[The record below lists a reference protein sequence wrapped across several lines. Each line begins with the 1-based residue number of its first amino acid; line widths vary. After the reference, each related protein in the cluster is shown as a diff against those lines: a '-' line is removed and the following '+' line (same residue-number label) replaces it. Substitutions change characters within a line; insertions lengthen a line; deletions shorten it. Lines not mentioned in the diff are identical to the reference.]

1 MSRRIRKLIRLPG
14 LLLALTAAAA
24 AQQTGSISGA
34 VTDPQGKA
42 IVGASVEVDNVEGT
56 LQRTAK
62 TDASGNYAVHEL
74 PAGTYLVVVQAEG
87 FDAKTSDQLTLAA
100 GQQFTFN
107 QQLTSVKGTGV
118 TVTVQ
123 GNNAAAVELDSA
135 TLSGEIPTEKV
146 VELGLNGRNFST
158 LITTTAG
165 VSNQSGQDE
174 AKVGVAGSAK
184 FSVNGGRVEYNT
196 FMVDGSDVLNT
207 SINASRGQGEPLI
220 VYPSIDAI
228 QDIQVLTA
236 NYGAKYGKTA
246 SGSVIVNTKTG
257 GAEFHGNLYAFIRN
271 EAFNARNYFDLPGRT
286 PLYRR
291 QDYGGTLGGPIYIP
305 NRYNTKKDKSYFF
318 FSEELRLEKTPVDYN
333 QAVPTVAERSGD
345 FSDVCP
351 ADATNPPAGGY
362 SGGYGNYYPGAAYP
376 DCPVAAPDGSG
387 KNPGFN
393 YAHVNVNYDAQAMLA
408 SNVIPLPNSTFGC
421 NTTNPTALPHCY
433 DAAVSPPTYW
443 REELFRIDHNI
454 TPSELLTFRYI
465 HDAWNTT
472 TLTPQWG
479 IVEDSFPTVENKLL
493 GPGLDLVANLTQ
505 TLPHSFLNRITFAF
519 SVEHISLTPQP
530 GPGVTSLARP
540 AILDNAGPSVTSGS
554 AVSGAPLCSVVTGG
568 TPTPPN
574 QSPPPQQLTECPMGQ
589 IFSNGF
595 GNKLPGLVFEGN
607 NGEYGGHGFNA
618 DTGYAPWNMSNPTY
632 VIRDDAAKTWG
643 KHGIEFGGEA
653 DIVQQNELSAVSG
666 ANSGDVQGLFTFSN
680 QQSKNSSNNAFADFL
695 AGPGLAPLYS
705 NGSGGLTQEW
715 GDATTAIK
723 SFQQDSGQ
731 GRYYDR
737 YKMAELYIQDNWKA
751 TNRLTLNFGFRAS
764 FFGTWYNARNTAYN
778 WETQAYNQSIGQS
791 VHVDPTNGFLIQN
804 LNGLPLP
811 LTVPGADPNGPYSL
825 STLSPQVVNGLVQ
838 CGVNGVPKSCMTP
851 HVFNPAP
858 RIGLAW
864 DPFGTGRTSIRAGYG
879 LFWEHGTSYEANTG
893 SLIGGAPL
901 ILSETQLNPGP
912 LRTGYVANS
921 TGANQPGAYN
931 VIGLSCQEG
940 SAQCNYGNAALASGS
955 PTGSVTFPLNVTSIP
970 TKAVYSYTQQWSL
983 SVQREMRNNLL
994 ATVAYVGTK
1003 GTHLTAVQDLNQLQP
1018 LPGSLNP
1025 FPAGQPITNDIC
1037 ASGAA
1042 TGTFPVSGTNAGTGV
1057 SSSGGIGPTQ
1067 PGYLNMEIV
1076 CTGFPGFVYTSTSS
1090 NAGQPISL
1098 TADSVRPYLGLSN
1111 ILSVSN
1117 IANSNYSA
1125 LQATLHETKGP
1136 LVIGMAYTYSHS
1148 FDEASD
1154 RATANFANSLNVKG
1168 NYASSDFDER
1178 QLLSVDYIYDLPLM
1192 RLLTRF
1198 TSFSN
1203 ESDDDDSTGAG
1214 KAATGTPPAATW
1226 QSARWLQTALNHW
1239 QFSGIV
1245 AYQSGTPFSVI
1256 NAGSATGVG
1265 AQDNAGVGDALGIG
1279 SFADRIGNPRGVKP
1293 QALSSGP
1300 NLGPL
1305 LLNPAAFAAPRGLTF
1320 GDSGRN
1326 SVNNPSRT
1334 NFNMALLK
1342 HFSTFGQED
1351 NVEFRAE
1358 AFNVFNHTQFR
1369 IYDPSHPGNSGNNVV
1384 NCYGPIY
1391 AQYSA
1396 GFVGDQQ
1403 NASCLAGNSFLHPV
1417 DAHDPRIL
1425 QLGLKL
1431 AF

>member
-1 MSRRIRKLIRLPG
+1 MSRRFWKLVPLVA
-14 LLLALTAAAA
+14 LLLGFAALAA
-24 AQQTGSISGA
+24 AQQSGSISGA

-62 TDASGNYAVHEL
+62 TDANGSYTVPDL

-87 FDAKTSDQLTLAA
+87 FDTRTSDQLTLAA
-100 GQQFTFN
+100 GQQLTFN
-107 QQLTSVKGTGV
+107 PQLTSVKGAGE
-118 TVTVQ
+118 TVTVH

-135 TLSGEIPTEKV
+135 TISGEIPLEKV
-146 VELGLNGRNFST
+146 TELGLNGRNFST

-257 GAEFHGNLYAFIRN
+257 GAQFHGNLYGFIRN
-271 EAFNARNYFDLPGRT
+271 EMFNGRNYFDLPGRT

-291 QDYGGTLGGPIYIP
+291 QDYGGTIGGPIYIP
-305 NRYNTKKDKSYFF
+305 SRFNTKKDSTFFF

-333 QAVPTVAERSGD
+333 QAVPTLAERSGN

-351 ADATNPPAGGY
+351 AEATNPPAGGY
-362 SGGYGNYYPGAAYP
+362 TGGYGNYYPGSAYP

-387 KNPGFN
+387 KNPGFYN
-393 YAHVNVNYDAQAMLA
+393 AHVNVNYDAQAMLA

-421 NTTNPTALPHCY
+421 NTTNPTALARCY

-472 TLTPQWG
+472 TLTPEWG
-479 IVEDSFPTVENKLL
+479 IVQDSFPTVENKLV

-505 TLPHSFLNRITFAF
+505 TLPHAFLNRITFAY
-519 SVEHISLTPQP
+519 SVAHISLAPQP

-540 AILDNAGPSVTSGS
+540 AILANAGASVTGGT

-589 IFSNGF
+589 IFDNGF
-595 GNKLPGLVFEGN
+595 GNKLPGLVFQGN
-607 NGEYGGHGFNA
+607 NGAYGGHGFNA

-643 KHGIEFGGEA
+643 RHTFEFGGEA

-695 AGPGLAPLYS
+695 AGPGLAPLYA
-705 NGSGGLTQEW
+705 SGNSLIQEF

-737 YKMAELYIQDNWKA
+737 YKLAELYLQDNWRA
-751 TNRLTLNFGFRAS
+751 TSRLTLNVGFRGS
-764 FFGTWYNARNTAYN
+764 LFGTWYNARNTAYN
-778 WETQAYNQSIGQS
+778 WEPQAYNQSIGQS
-791 VHVDPTNGFLIQN
+791 VHVDSGNGFLVQN

-811 LTVPGADPNGPYSL
+811 LTVAGASGPYSL
-825 STLSPQVVNGLVQ
+825 TSLSPPVVDGLVQ
-838 CGVNGVPKSCMTP
+838 CGVNGVPKSCMAS

-912 LRTGYVANS
+912 LRTSNAANS
-921 TGANQPGAYN
+921 LGANEPGAYN
-931 VIGLSCQEG
+931 VMGLSCQEG
-940 SAQCNYGNAALASGS
+940 SAQCNYQGSTLPTGS

-970 TKAVYSYTQQWSL
+970 PKAVYSYTQQWSL
-983 SVQREMRNNLL
+983 SVQREMKRNVL
-994 ATVAYVGTK
+994 ATIAYVGTK
-1003 GTHLTAVQDLNQLQP
+1003 GTHLTAVRDLNQLQP
-1018 LPGSLNP
+1018 LPDSLNP
-1025 FPAGQPITNDIC
+1025 FPSGQPITNDIC

-1042 TGTFPVSGTNAGTGV
+1042 TGTFPVAGTNIGTGV
-1057 SSSGGIGPTQ
+1057 SSSPGIGPTQ
-1067 PGYLNMEIV
+1067 PGYQNMEIV
-1076 CTGFPGFVYTSTSS
+1076 CTGFQGYVYTANSSTP
-1090 NAGQPISL
+1090 GQPISL
-1098 TADSVRPYLGLSN
+1098 TADSVRPYNGLSN
-1111 ILSVSN
+1111 ILSVAN
-1117 IANSNYSA
+1117 LANSNYNA

-1136 LVIGMAYTYSHS
+1136 LVLGGAYTYSHS

-1154 RATANFANSLNVKG
+1154 RATANFANSLDLKS

-1178 QLLSVDYIYDLPLM
+1178 QLLSVDYIYDLPLLG
-1192 RLLTRF
+1192 LLGRF

-1203 ESDDDDSTGAG
+1203 ESDDEDPPGAG
-1214 KAATGTPPAATW
+1214 KAATPPAASW
-1226 QSARWLQTALNHW
+1226 QSAQWLKTALDRW

-1245 AYQSGTPFSVI
+1245 AFQSGTPFSII

-1265 AQDNAGVGDALGIG
+1265 ATDNAGVGDALGIG

-1293 QALSSGP
+1293 HALSSGP
-1300 NLGPL
+1300 NIGPL

-1334 NFNMALLK
+1334 NFNMSLLK
-1342 HFSTFGQED
+1342 HFSTFGEED
-1351 NVEFRAE
+1351 NIEFRAE

-1369 IYDPSHPGNSGNNVV
+1369 IYDPSHPGNTGNNVV

-1396 GFVGDQQ
+1396 GFTGDDQ
-1403 NASCLAGNSFLHPV
+1403 NQSCLAGNSFLHPV

-1425 QLGLKL
+1425 QFGLKMS
-1431 AF
+1431 F

>member
-1 MSRRIRKLIRLPG
+1 MLSRVSQGFRKLIALAG
-14 LLLALTAAAA
+14 LLLGFAGMAA
-24 AQQTGSISGA
+24 AQQHGSISGA

-56 LQRTAK
+56 LQRTVK
-62 TDASGNYAVHEL
+62 TDASGNYAVPDL

-87 FDAKTSDQLTLAA
+87 FDAKTSDQMPLAA
-100 GQQFTFN
+100 GQQLTFN
-107 QQLTSVKGTGV
+107 QQLTSVKGAGV

-123 GNNAAAVELDSA
+123 ANNTGEVELDSA

-146 VELGLNGRNFST
+146 VELGLNGRNFSS

-196 FMVDGSDVLNT
+196 FLVDGSDVLNT
-207 SINASRGQGEPLI
+207 SINASRGQGQPLI

-228 QDIQVLTA
+228 EDIQVLTS
-236 NYGAKYGKTA
+236 NYDARYGKSS
-246 SGSVIVNTKTG
+246 SGTVVVNTKAG
-257 GAEFHGNLYAFIRN
+257 GAQYHGNLYGFIRN

-291 QDYGGTLGGPIYIP
+291 QDYGGTLGGPLYIP
-305 NRYNTKKDKSYFF
+305 DVYNTKKDKTFFF

-333 QAVPTVAERSGD
+333 QAVPTVAERKGD

-351 ADATNPPAGGY
+351 ADAINPPAGGY
-362 SGGYGNYYPGAAYP
+362 TGGYGNYYPGAAYP

-387 KNPGFN
+387 NNPGFN
-393 YAHVNVNYDAQAMLA
+393 HAHVNVNYDAQAILA

-421 NTTNPTALPHCY
+421 NTTNPTALARCY

-443 REELFRIDHNI
+443 REELFRIDQNI
-454 TPSELLTFRYI
+454 TPAEVLTFRYI

-479 IVEDSFPTVENKLL
+479 VVQNSFPTVENKLI
-493 GPGLDLVANLTQ
+493 GPGLDLVGNLTQ
-505 TLPHSFLNRITFAF
+505 TLPHGFLNRITFAF
-519 SVEHISLTPQP
+519 SVAHISLTPQA

-540 AILDNAGPSVTSGS
+540 AILANAGPSVTGGA

-574 QSPPPQQLTECPMGQ
+574 QSPPPQQLTECPMGY
-589 IFSNGF
+589 IFNNGS
-595 GNKLPGLVFEGN
+595 GDKLPGLIFQGN
-607 NGEYGGHGFNA
+607 NGAYGGHGFNA

-632 VIRDDAAKTWG
+632 VIRDDAGKTWG
-643 KHGIEFGGEA
+643 RHTFEFGGEV

-666 ANSGDVQGLFTFSN
+666 ANSGDVQGVFTFSN

-737 YKMAELYIQDNWKA
+737 FKLAELYVQDNWKA
-751 TNRLTLNFGFRAS
+751 ANRLTLNVGFRAS
-764 FFGTWYNARNTAYN
+764 FFGTWYNARDTAYN
-778 WETQAYNQSIGQS
+778 WEPGAYNQSIGQS
-791 VHVDPTNGFLIQN
+791 IHVDSNNGYLVQN
-804 LNGLPLP
+804 GNGRPLP
-811 LTVPGADPNGPYSL
+811 LMAAGADPNAEYSL
-825 STLSPQVVNGLVQ
+825 RSLSPQVVNGLVQ
-838 CGVNGVPKSCMTP
+838 CGVNGVPRSCMASS
-851 HVFNPAP
+851 VFHPGP

-864 DPFGTGRTSIRAGYG
+864 DPFGTGRTSVRAGYG

-901 ILSETQLNPGP
+901 ILSQTQLDPGP
-912 LRTGYVANS
+912 PRNMSAENQ
-921 TGANQPGAYN
+921 TGASQPGAYN

-940 SAQCNYGNAALASGS
+940 AAQCASGS
-955 PTGSVTFPLNVTSIP
+955 STGSVTFPLNVTSIP
-970 TKAVYSYTQQWSL
+970 GKAVYSYMQQWSL
-983 SVQREMRNNLL
+983 SMQREMRRNLL
-994 ATVAYVGTK
+994 VSIAYVGTK
-1003 GTHLTAVQDLNQLQP
+1003 GTHLTDVRDLNQLNP
-1018 LPGSLNP
+1018 LPDSLNP
-1025 FPAGQPITNDIC
+1025 FPAHQPIDESIC
-1037 ASGAA
+1037 GGGAA
-1042 TGTFPVSGTNAGTGV
+1042 TGTFPAAGTPGDTGV
-1057 SSSGGIGPTQ
+1057 NSSPGIGPTQ
-1067 PGYLNMEIV
+1067 PGYINMEIA
-1076 CTGFPGFVYTSTSS
+1076 CTGNPMYVYTS
-1090 NAGQPISL
+1090 NAGPIQGQPISL
-1098 TADSVRPYLGLSN
+1098 TPDAVRQYLGLSN

-1117 IANSNYSA
+1117 IANSNYNA
-1125 LQATLHETKGP
+1125 MQATLHETKGP
-1136 LVIGMAYTYSHS
+1136 LVVGGAYTYSHS
-1148 FDEASD
+1148 LDEASD
-1154 RATANFANSLNVKG
+1154 RATANFANSLDLKS

-1192 RLLTRF
+1192 GLLNRF

-1203 ESDDDDSTGAG
+1203 QPDEDDSASAD
-1214 KAATGTPPAATW
+1214 KAGTPGW
-1226 QSARWLQTALNHW
+1226 QTAQWLKMALNHW
-1239 QFSGIV
+1239 QLSGII
-1245 AYQSGTPFSVI
+1245 AYQSGTPFSVV

-1265 AQDNAGVGDALGIG
+1265 AADNAGVGDALGIG
-1279 SFADRIGNPRGVKP
+1279 SFADRIANPRGVKP
-1293 QALSSGP
+1293 QNLTNGP
-1300 NLGPL
+1300 NFGPL
-1305 LLNPAAFAAPRGLTF
+1305 LLNPSAFAAPRGLTF
-1320 GDSGRN
+1320 GNSGRN

-1334 NFNMALLK
+1334 NFNMSLLK

-1351 NVEFRAE
+1351 NIEFRAE

-1396 GFVGDQQ
+1396 GFPGDEQ
-1403 NASCLAGNSFLHPV
+1403 NQSCLAGNSFLHPV